1 MKFHAPISASARK
14 NALTCLVAASL
25 VALFS
30 GCSKEPQAVPTKAP
44 ATAAAPAPAAAPAKS
59 DGLPAECD
67 AYIRTVTAC
76 VDKVGSSNPG
86 VASFKQQMEAS
97 RAEWAKV
104 PDKSAFAATCKQM
117 EDSFKATA
125 APALKC

>member
-1 MKFHAPISASARK
+1 MQGTLKK
-14 NALTCLVAASL
+14 NVRALVAIAMTLS
-25 VALFS
+25 VAGLT
-30 GCSKEPQAVPTKAP
+30 GCGQSDRPPVTK
-44 ATAAAPAPAAAPAKS
+44 TAAAPVAKA
-59 DGLPAECD
+59 DGLPAECE

-76 VDKVGSSNPG
+76 VEKVGAANPAI
-86 VASFKQQMEAS
+86 ASFKQQMEAN

-104 PDKSAFAATCKQM
+104 TEKAAFAASCKQM

>member
-1 MKFHAPISASARK
+1 MAITMTPAVAG
-14 NALTCLVAASL
+14 LT
-25 VALFS
+25 
-30 GCSKEPQAVPTKAP
+30 GCGQGDRPPVTK
-44 ATAAAPAPAAAPAKS
+44 TAAAPVTPAAKS
-59 DGLPAECD
+59 DGLPAECE

-76 VDKVGSSNPG
+76 VEKVGAANPAI
-86 VASFKQQMEAS
+86 ASFKQQMETN

-104 PDKSAFAATCKQM
+104 TEKAAFAASCKQM

>member
-1 MKFHAPISASARK
+1 MKFQAPIYSRK
-14 NALTCLVAASL
+14 TALTCFIAASL
-25 VALFS
+25 ATVFS

-44 ATAAAPAPAAAPAKS
+44 VAAAAPAAAPTKS
-59 DGLPAECD
+59 DSLPAECD

-76 VDKVGSSNPG
+76 VEKVGASNPAI
-86 VASFKQQMEAS
+86 ASFKQQMDTN

-104 PDKSAFAATCKQM
+104 ADKTTFAAACKQM